1 MKMGLIENINQRAK
15 KLGIIDLN
23 LAQGAAMFFTL
34 IIAKLIPG
42 IMDLSIWW
50 FVALLIICEVR
61 PFYVF
66 WIMK

>member
-1 MKMGLIENINQRAK
+1 MGLIENINQRAK
-15 KLGIIDLN
+15 KFGIIDLN

-66 WIMK
+66 WIKK

>member
-1 MKMGLIENINQRAK
+1 MGLIENINQRAK

-34 IIAKLIPG
+34 TIAKLIPG